1 MKYLIDSRQS
11 EALISD
17 SDTVPVIDWN
27 SRKALL
33 DLGHKYPDK
42 EFNLTLTNADIDER
56 ELANANVQCHNNLI
70 VAVSNADSVAI
81 CKKTNV
87 RFYFASPISTYQQLQ
102 SVIETGAY
110 MALITAPLTHDLEH
124 LRSFPIKT
132 LAVLNNVNVG
142 SPVPLASPASL
153 CGPWF
158 RPEDAHI
165 YTRYIDY
172 AMFSYDTLR
181 QERGLFNLYNNIH
194 SWHGDLKDIIIGLDT
209 SIKNTSLT
217 SGLCEKRLNCKQ
229 ICFTNPRSCHY
240 CEQSRFFPRQP

>member
-1 MKYLIDSRQS
+1 
-11 EALISD
+11 
-17 SDTVPVIDWN
+17 
-27 SRKALL
+27 
-33 DLGHKYPDK
+33 
-42 EFNLTLTNADIDER
+42 
-56 ELANANVQCHNNLI
+56 
-70 VAVSNADSVAI
+70 
-81 CKKTNV
+81 
-87 RFYFASPISTYQQLQ
+87 
-102 SVIETGAY
+102 

-142 SPVPLASPASL
+142 LPTPLASPASI
-153 CGPWF
+153 CGTWF
-158 RPEDAHI
+158 RPEDAPI
-165 YTRYIDY
+165 YAPYIDY

-240 CEQSRFFPRQP
+240 CERAGFFQDNPNLPARPKVKNN